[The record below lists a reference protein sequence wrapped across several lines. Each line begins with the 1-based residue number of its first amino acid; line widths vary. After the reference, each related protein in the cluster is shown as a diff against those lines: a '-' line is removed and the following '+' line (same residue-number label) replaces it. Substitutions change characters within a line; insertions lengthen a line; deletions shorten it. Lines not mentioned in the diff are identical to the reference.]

1 MVLFSS
7 CGSVDVDKVVMVKK
21 MVVVKLEML
30 VVIVIIVV
38 VFFKYGSDYGSWGG
52 DIVGFSVLC

>member
-21 MVVVKLEML
+21 NGYGKVRNVGGNSYYSCG
-30 VVIVIIVV
+30 
-38 VFFKYGSDYGSWGG
+38 FF
-52 DIVGFSVLC
+52 